1 MSGEKDADDLDVVQ
15 VLEWLVASGYCPNLI
30 YDDNG
35 FWAVSSFGMQ
45 NIRAD
50 GEDLEF
56 TEMIEGR
63 FFKPSIREAIKYY
76 VEQLYEL

>member
-1 MSGEKDADDLDVVQ
+1 
-15 VLEWLVASGYCPNLI
+15 
-30 YDDNG
+30 
-35 FWAVSSFGMQ
+35 MQ